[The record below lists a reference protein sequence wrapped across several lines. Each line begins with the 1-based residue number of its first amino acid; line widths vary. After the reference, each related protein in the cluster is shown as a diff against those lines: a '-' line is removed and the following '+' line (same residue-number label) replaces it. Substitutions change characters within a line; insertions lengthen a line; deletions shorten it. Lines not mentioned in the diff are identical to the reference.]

1 MAALTIPTHSGQVS
15 QSAFEAYW
23 NQVFNADPQ
32 LRSLI
37 AAAAKG
43 VAADPWGQSAATKA
57 LGDQVDARMAALGYT
72 APDAHYGRVV
82 GKDGS
87 LQITHG
93 NFAERHPKLL
103 GTLITGAALGGPFV
117 PGLLAGGGGATVG
130 STAAG
135 PAALPVT
142 GPQAGIAGLQGA
154 ATTTTTLGPAALGPG
169 ALPVTT
175 ARAGLTGLQKA
186 ATTTTTL
193 GPKTVAT
200 AATAAVPVAKNLVDA
215 KNGAAPA
222 PTDKPTTQVPPVAPP
237 NVPNPNAPAV
247 PDAKLLTNPLYKFL
261 IGAGV
266 SVADAALAANA
277 ADKADKTQ
285 QSATDRALQLQADA
299 LKQQKDIYEEK
310 RGDLAPYRT
319 GGQQAFT
326 TLGALMGL
334 GAQDPTQQTA
344 TGDKGGGSADAT
356 PADLTKHAADQ
367 ATHDKMADL
376 NSPLGDNLGANKPG
390 PGQGLVPGTL
400 TPGHFGATYAELG
413 DNLGANKPGP
423 GQGLHEG
430 TVQTP
435 GTLGGAAKGPLG
447 PPPVPDTQS
456 GAGGTHTQVQAPDGT
471 VYMVPNEQLAEAQAN
486 GGKVVG

>member
-1 MAALTIPTHSGQVS
+1 MATLTIPTHNGPVP

-103 GTLITGAALGGPFV
+103 GTLITGAALGGP
-117 PGLLAGGGGATVG
+117 LLAATLGGA
-130 STAAG
+130 AAG
-135 PAALPVT
+135 PAALPVS
-142 GPQAGIAGLQGA
+142 GPQAGIAGLKAA
-154 ATTTTTLGPAALGPG
+154 ATTTRGFGPTQASSVAGGGLG
-169 ALPVTT
+169 
-175 ARAGLTGLQKA
+175 
-186 ATTTTTL
+186 
-193 GPKTVAT
+193 
-200 AATAAVPVAKNLVDA
+200 AKGLVDA

-222 PTDKPTTQVPPVAPP
+222 PTDKPTTAAPPVAPP
-237 NVPNPNAPAV
+237 NLTNPNVTAP

-261 IGAGV
+261 IEAGV

-285 QSATDRALQLQADA
+285 QSATDRALQLEADA
-299 LKQQKDIYEEK
+299 LKQQKDLYEEK

-319 GGQQAFT
+319 GGQQAFS

-447 PPPVPDTQS
+447 PPPAPDTQS